1 MKTRDILRSALR
13 IAGVIAQNEDAT
25 TEDMLIAQENLSL
38 LLDTWSVNPQ
48 LVWLR
53 DIIEFSCNPSTS
65 SVTLPYRPVRVLG
78 CTYEIGTQNAVI
90 YQLGEIDEL
99 TFHQTPIRHTGL
111 PRNFFYNH
119 DSVIQLVGA
128 STGTLKVILQPHLSD
143 VSDDLDT
150 ELAFPPGYESAIKYN
165 TGLLLCEEF
174 GKEPSSTLI
183 ELATGALEA
192 VKSQNKRPAITRT
205 QVGQAFGPRG
215 RMPIPRANLPQ
226 T

>member
-25 TEDMLIAQENLSL
+25 TEDMSIAQETLRL
-38 LLDTWSVNPQ
+38 LLDTWSINPQ

-53 DIIEFSCNPSTS
+53 DVIEFSCVPTTS
-65 SVTLPYRPVRVLG
+65 NITLPYRPVRVLG

-99 TFHQTPIRHTGL
+99 TFNQTPIRHTGL
-111 PRNFFYNH
+111 PRNFFYDH
-119 DSVIQLVGA
+119 DLTINLVGA
-128 STGTLKVILQPHLSD
+128 STGVLKVIVQPQLSD
-143 VSDDLDT
+143 VSADLET
-150 ELAFPPGYESAIKYN
+150 ELALPPGYESAIKYN

-174 GKEPSSTLI
+174 GKEPSAVLI
-183 ELATGALEA
+183 DLASGALQA

-215 RMPIPRANLPQ
+215 RMPIPRANMPQ

>member
-25 TEDMLIAQENLSL
+25 TEDMQIAQENMGL
-38 LLDTWSVNPQ
+38 LLDTWSINPQ

-53 DIIEFSCNPSTS
+53 EVIDFPCDLSTY

-90 YQLGEIDEL
+90 YQLGSIDEL
-99 TFHQTPIRHTGL
+99 TFQQTPIRHTGL
-111 PRNFFYNH
+111 PRNYFYNH
-119 DSVIQLVGA
+119 DLTIQLVGA
-128 STGTLKVILQPHLSD
+128 AVGNLKVIVQPSLTD
-143 VSDDLDT
+143 VSANLDT
-150 ELAFPPGYESAIKYN
+150 ELALPPGYESAIKYN

-174 GKEPSSTLI
+174 GKEPSQMLVD
-183 ELATGALEA
+183 LATSSLAA

-215 RMPIPRANLPQ
+215 RMPIPRANGPQ